1 MAVSDDSV
9 LVGNS
14 AYNTK
19 DDFIATDQRI
29 HADGEGTQKSLRIYY
44 DFFHSGRHDEQ
55 YRTYMCPWKS
65 IQNFPWTAWRKAIS
79 IMCGAIKSFQSATFK
94 YSRKL
99 NIMVTVEYSTKPFH
113 TLHLSIVKNKLAD
126 QSKSLIFCSC
136 GWSHK
141 DFQTL
146 RLYCVYISE
155 GSFEIFYYTSNIL
168 YILMFR

>member
-14 AYNTK
+14 AYNTISLPQINGSTRTEK
-19 DDFIATDQRI
+19 VHKKVLEFTMIFFIL
-29 HADGEGTQKSLRIYY
+29 EGMTSNIAHICVRENQYKI
-44 DFFHSGRHDEQ
+44 FHGQLEERQ
-55 YRTYMCPWKS
+55 FRLC
-65 IQNFPWTAWRKAIS
+65 
-79 IMCGAIKSFQSATFK
+79 AIKFFQSATFK
-94 YSRKL
+94 YSRKP